1 MIIILVIGEAQR
13 AEPRGLQGEYNNNDN
28 DNTTTNNSKAIYV
41 YIYIYILIYLSSN
54 TCPTHMFFK
63 SGE

>member
-41 YIYIYILIYLSSN
+41 YIYIYINILV
-54 TCPTHMFFK
+54 
-63 SGE
+63 